1 MGKMKK
7 IEYIMLFKI
16 IYLLNVL
23 FAFNCFIFDLKIMK
37 ILSGFVILFG
47 AILIVS
53 RIKEIKE
60 MIHYRY
66 MWIFLLFMIS
76 YIMSTIINYPYGIV
90 GNIKGG
96 IWFGLQ
102 IILLYYISSKTSV
115 EKVAK
120 EVRIIYGI
128 LVIYTTVCN
137 LVGIIMMFFQYGG
150 VREGQGGSST
160 FYGFI
165 WGRLWGCYTDPNHG
179 AVLTI
184 VAMIYSVYLI
194 KGQKNRY
201 VKIIQVLSL
210 LINYLFVVFSDSR
223 TGKVCCCVILGIYFF
238 IKLFSENKKYC
249 KLKMIKNGVIFVV
262 ITFLFSCSFSY
273 VKDFYNSVVNRIVI
287 EETKEET
294 VEEILEEE
302 IVHELEKRSIG
313 REEDIEKDY
322 SNRRFDIWK
331 SGFEIFKEKPVFG
344 ITFRNILSFT
354 RMEMPETYIVNN
366 DQGDFDSFHNVLVDV
381 LVSQGLIG
389 VILIVV
395 MGILFGKYFIQEIF
409 IYRKMGCEIQFTFLV
424 VIMLLISSMFISAIF
439 YVNSPET
446 ILFWMSLGYLM
457 YWLKNNNI
465 KCVEEK

>member
-1 MGKMKK
+1 
-7 IEYIMLFKI
+7 
-16 IYLLNVL
+16 
-23 FAFNCFIFDLKIMK
+23 
-37 ILSGFVILFG
+37 
-47 AILIVS
+47 
-53 RIKEIKE
+53 
-60 MIHYRY
+60 
-66 MWIFLLFMIS
+66 
-76 YIMSTIINYPYGIV
+76 
-90 GNIKGG
+90 
-96 IWFGLQ
+96 
-102 IILLYYISSKTSV
+102 
-115 EKVAK
+115 
-120 EVRIIYGI
+120 
-128 LVIYTTVCN
+128 
-137 LVGIIMMFFQYGG
+137 MFF
-150 VREGQGGSST
+150 
-160 FYGFI
+160 F
-165 WGRLWGCYTDPNHG
+165 
-179 AVLTI
+179 
-184 VAMIYSVYLI
+184 
-194 KGQKNRY
+194 
-201 VKIIQVLSL
+201 
-210 LINYLFVVFSDSR
+210 
-223 TGKVCCCVILGIYFF
+223 
-238 IKLFSENKKYC
+238 
-249 KLKMIKNGVIFVV
+249 
-262 ITFLFSCSFSY
+262 Y

-302 IVHELEKRSIG
+302 IVYELEKRSIG

-331 SGFEIFKEKPVFG
+331 SGFEIFKENPVFG

-381 LVSQGLIG
+381 LVSQGFIG

-409 IYRKMGCEIQFTFLV
+409 IYRKMECEIQFTFLV